1 MIFSATVPNFIAKI
15 ASESMDKPVLIDLV
29 GEDTNQLPAT
39 LVSKA
44 IISPNFEHKI
54 QHIKQFVQQNRDKK
68 VMIFTETKS
77 DAQRFV
83 ELDFAKFL
91 PIHGDLDQRAREK
104 ALGRF
109 REEGSKY
116 ILVGTDVA
124 ARGLD
129 VDDIDVVMHLQCRQV
144 DSFVH
149 RSGRTARK
157 GKDGLNILFI
167 GK

>member
-15 ASESMDKPVLIDLV
+15 ASESMDKPVMIDLV
-29 GEDTNQLPAT
+29 GEDTNQLPAQ

-44 IISPNFEHKI
+44 IISPNWEHKI
-54 QHIKQFVQQNRDKK
+54 QHIKQFVQANRDKK
-68 VMIFTETKS
+68 VMVFTETKS
-77 DAQRFV
+77 DAQRFAA
-83 ELDFAKFL
+83 LDFANFL
-91 PIHGDLDQRAREK
+91 PIHGDLDQRARER
-104 ALGRF
+104 ALSKF
-109 REEGSKY
+109 REAGSRS

-129 VDDIDVVMHLQCRQV
+129 VDDIDVVIHLQCRHV
-144 DSFVH
+144 DSYVH

-157 GKDGLNILFI
+157 GKEGLNVLFI